1 MKTLTGRPDE
11 LDGFMGFV
19 ETHQKHLN
27 AKTLYTTEHAT
38 VEDMFAM
45 LVEYEMKIP
54 AADQVRLDDLN
65 DARGLFLESMALG
78 VDFVDAKKPE
88 MMKERFLLCLWKKH
102 FSQNIP
108 VE

>member
-1 MKTLTGRPDE
+1 
-11 LDGFMGFV
+11 
-19 ETHQKHLN
+19 
-27 AKTLYTTEHAT
+27 
-38 VEDMFAM
+38 M

-88 MMKERFLLCLWKKH
+88 MMKALKVGI
-102 FSQNIP
+102 SD
-108 VE
+108 VEEVLFREQTALNTGQYMDRESDPAEVVVALAVVRGNLDQHAAKVRP